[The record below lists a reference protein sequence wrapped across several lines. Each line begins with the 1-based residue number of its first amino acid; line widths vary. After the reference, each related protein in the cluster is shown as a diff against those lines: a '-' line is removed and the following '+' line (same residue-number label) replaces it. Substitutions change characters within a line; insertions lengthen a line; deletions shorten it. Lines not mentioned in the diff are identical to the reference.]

1 MKNVAG
7 EYIPRISCL
16 GNVFLPSEHPLR
28 IHLGDILPE
37 NSVPFLCPGNGT
49 LFATTWGSRIAIGK
63 APPRRRRRGQSGQV
77 NQGRVEWG
85 SALGVSGPRMAI
97 GKAPPLRS
105 QPRARKGRS
114 QQQCHHRAVGP
125 GRAGDSISNN
135 ANTKSVP
142 GASAP
147 TRDTTTGTANPRR
160 ARLASG
166 TFLSPEQERLVRE
179 GYSPFSVLALRAF
192 SMICVGE
199 SKSSVLALP
208 GATHSSR
215 CLTTMPMFST

>member
-16 GNVFLPSEHPLR
+16 GDAFLPSGHPLR

-37 NSVPFLCPGNGT
+37 NSVPFPV
-49 LFATTWGSRIAIGK
+49 SREWDAVRNDMGK
-63 APPRRRRRGQSGQV
+63 SHCHRQGAAAP
-77 NQGRVEWG
+77 
-85 SALGVSGPRMAI
+85 AA
-97 GKAPPLRS
+97 
-105 QPRARKGRS
+105 
-114 QQQCHHRAVGP
+114 
-125 GRAGDSISNN
+125 
-135 ANTKSVP
+135 P

-147 TRDTTTGTANPRR
+147 TRDTTTGTANPWR
-160 ARLASG
+160 ARLDSG
-166 TFLSPEQERLVRE
+166 TILLPEQERLARE
-179 GYSPFSVLALRAF
+179 GYSPFSALALRAF
-192 SMICVGE
+192 SMIWVGE